1 MSKATNFY
9 KNLIRQS
16 ELSTTISIIGPSGS
30 AKSTAQTMIL
40 PPNSNRILSGNI
52 GDAAQ
57 TSLIDTFISLTT
69 ELELDEVCISCEE
82 KKYGT
87 DFQDSVLEALWN
99 DMYEKRDE
107 LDEFEVTE
115 ELLKTILNPANKSF
129 HAYDFVVDNEIDVSE
144 LSDIIGEMVSAIA
157 NNPNDLNDA
166 VNAEF
171 KERKKIDKKP
181 VKKQV
186 FQKMVMERFFANSEN
201 LGKLEGW
208 YNTLIS
214 SVKSFFGNYWTDDR
228 DIILY
233 GNIAENPRIEEFLM
247 SVYAKNSAFSLAYKS
262 LRYIVRPKD
271 EFIVAY
277 TKRYNVTQNQTFKM
291 SLNILDT
298 IGLTQTG
305 DEKDIIDNAIEENLG
320 KKVDAVLFLCA
331 SDVKPTVYQYCM
343 ESLDAHSKKVEN
355 IPFTLCRTKADIIL
369 RNIMTNICR
378 QETGANEPTDDTY
391 PLYLKKAL
399 DVFSSEQLTKYEFG
413 EDKLGNNKGNDN
425 AIIEYVSMAPDLYGK
440 MLQSND
446 TLHGLT
452 HIIDVILNLFYAAD
466 KKYIENDIMRVRSA
480 VKGKAPITVEM
491 NAAYF
496 NSLAETMVNE
506 NAKNKRQY
514 MQFRNG
520 VYHGYSI
527 TCFFNKHSRGIGHD
541 THCTVYDDF
550 KLHIKNMIRGWLTRD
565 MIDNGEK
572 TCHFEYENVLFVDK
586 TELIPFIKVFE
597 DRFYSILKSDFT
609 NVCDRVAKKLSYDCM
624 EERFWECYNWKS
636 RQVGFVENLDLF
648 EELFGDTEY
657 WLQNLQDAFY
667 DEYIRILSRMCDFI
681 VEGE

>member
-233 GNIAENPRIEEFLM
+233 GNIAENPRIEEFLKA
-247 SVYAKNSAFSLAYKS
+247 VYAKNSAFSLAYKS

-305 DEKDIIDNAIEENLG
+305 DEKDIIDNAVEENLG

-378 QETGANEPTDDTY
+378 
-391 PLYLKKAL
+391 
-399 DVFSSEQLTKYEFG
+399 
-413 EDKLGNNKGNDN
+413 
-425 AIIEYVSMAPDLYGK
+425 
-440 MLQSND
+440 
-446 TLHGLT
+446 
-452 HIIDVILNLFYAAD
+452 
-466 KKYIENDIMRVRSA
+466 
-480 VKGKAPITVEM
+480 
-491 NAAYF
+491 
-496 NSLAETMVNE
+496 
-506 NAKNKRQY
+506 
-514 MQFRNG
+514 
-520 VYHGYSI
+520 
-527 TCFFNKHSRGIGHD
+527 
-541 THCTVYDDF
+541 
-550 KLHIKNMIRGWLTRD
+550 
-565 MIDNGEK
+565 
-572 TCHFEYENVLFVDK
+572 
-586 TELIPFIKVFE
+586 
-597 DRFYSILKSDFT
+597 
-609 NVCDRVAKKLSYDCM
+609 
-624 EERFWECYNWKS
+624 
-636 RQVGFVENLDLF
+636 
-648 EELFGDTEY
+648 
-657 WLQNLQDAFY
+657 
-667 DEYIRILSRMCDFI
+667 
-681 VEGE
+681 